1 MNNMSLSVAVGAAI
15 ILFLAGCQT
24 SDPTLVS
31 RPKVKLGVEVLLEE
45 RLDLLRGKHVGLITN
60 PSGIDSQCRS
70 IVDLFARCPEFKLT
84 ALFGPEH
91 GVRGDAQ
98 AGQHVPFYFDD
109 KYRLPVFSLYGQTH
123 KPPPMMLTN
132 MDEYMRSFDT
142 SHTDKAPPT
151 GTLQGVDVMV
161 FDMQDVGVRVY
172 TYIATMASAMQ
183 ACAESGIPFIV
194 LDRPNPINGVALEG
208 PILEYPEYSSF
219 VGLYATPIRHGL
231 TIGELALLF
240 NDRFQKKKAQLT
252 VVPMKG
258 WRRDQWYDDTH
269 LPWVMPSPNM
279 PTLETATVYPGQVY
293 FEGTNLSEGR
303 GTTRP
308 FEIFGAPWIDG
319 FELTRTLN
327 ALKLPGVV
335 FRETWFTPTFSK
347 FKDERSGGCQVQVLD
362 RNAYQPLATTLHIIQ
377 TVRTMYPDKF
387 QFHSHYFD
395 KTMGTAKVRQALE
408 KGTPVAQIVATFQPG
423 LAEFRSLRKPYLLY

>member
-1 MNNMSLSVAVGAAI
+1 MNNMRLSVAGGAAI

-31 RPKVKLGVEVLLEE
+31 RPKVKLGVEVLLDE

-70 IVDLFARCPEFKLT
+70 IVDLFARRPEFKLT

-109 KYRLPVFSLYGQTH
+109 KYHLPVFSLYGQTH
-123 KPPPMMLTN
+123 KPPPAMLTN

-142 SHTDKAPPT
+142 SHTDKTPPP

-240 NDRFQKKKAQLT
+240 NDRFQKKKAPLT

-258 WRRDQWYDDTH
+258 WRRYQWYDDTH

-279 PTLETATVYPGQVY
+279 PTLETATVYAGQVY

-308 FEIFGAPWIDG
+308 FEIFGAAWIDG
-319 FELTRTLN
+319 FELARTLN
-327 ALKLPGVV
+327 ALKLPGVA

-347 FKDERSGGCQVQVLD
+347 FKDERCGGCQVQVLD
-362 RNAYQPLATTLHIIQ
+362 RNAYQPLTTTLHIIQ
-377 TVRTMYPDKF
+377 TVRAMYPDKF
-387 QFHSHYFD
+387 QFHTNYFD
-395 KTMGTAKVRQALE
+395 KIMGTAKVRQALE

-423 LAEFRSLRKPYLLY
+423 LAEFRTLRKPYLLY